1 MATTRLNTLTVG
13 QVNALHSGLKKL
25 LETVLA
31 DKKVPSLGCGICLNW
46 DKLVPDDP
54 NGITTYTMVQIL
66 APDWPGYNADY
77 ADPCYPIP
85 YPRMSRTPLW
95 AGEQRDL
102 RISLMRYMLKRLRD
116 LRRRA
121 PLTNEVPTQL

>member
-1 MATTRLNTLTVG
+1 MATTHLNALTVD

-31 DKKVPSLGCGICLNW
+31 DKQVPSPDCGICLNW
-46 DKLVPDDP
+46 GELVPDDP
-54 NGITTYTMVQIL
+54 NGITTYTVVQLL
-66 APDWPGYNADY
+66 APDWPGYDEDY

-85 YPRMSRTPLW
+85 HPIGTFTGLW
-95 AGEQRDL
+95 AGEQRDH